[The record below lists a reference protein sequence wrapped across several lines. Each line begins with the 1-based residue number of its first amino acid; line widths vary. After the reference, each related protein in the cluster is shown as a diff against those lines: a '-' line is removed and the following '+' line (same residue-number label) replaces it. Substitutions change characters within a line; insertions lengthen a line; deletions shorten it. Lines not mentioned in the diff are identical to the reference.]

1 MWLRVHVRE
10 EEERRQ
16 AAAARLARLRVR
28 RGVISAQHRERTRGV
43 IPLVVS
49 AGCSSRA
56 TKEASRGSCQG
67 REHPSR
73 WASAGPRSAIKFRV
87 CVCVCACACVCACPL
102 FLAKRAEEERRQREE
117 RERLA
122 ARQERERRKRLAK
135 ELQEQRRRA
144 AALARQRYGARRWLA
159 AGSWL
164 ALPYIGITLACT
176 TETSSGGR
184 RRHAGRPS
192 RRYVAWGT
200 GGNSTSRRASVLP
213 L

>member
-1 MWLRVHVRE
+1 MLFPQAAQAEQRK
-10 EEERRQ
+10 RQ
-16 AAAARLARLRVR
+16 AEEAARVGNTPRVGLVLDPARRL
-28 RGVISAQHRERTRGV
+28 
-43 IPLVVS
+43 
-49 AGCSSRA
+49 SS
-56 TKEASRGSCQG
+56 
-67 REHPSR
+67 
-73 WASAGPRSAIKFRV
+73 V

>member
-1 MWLRVHVRE
+1 MSSGFGEWAAGEQR
-10 EEERRQ
+10 RRQ
-16 AAAARLARLRVR
+16 
-28 RGVISAQHRERTRGV
+28 SAPGQEPGG
-43 IPLVVS
+43 I
-49 AGCSSRA
+49 
-56 TKEASRGSCQG
+56 GS
-67 REHPSR
+67 
-73 WASAGPRSAIKFRV
+73 WF
-87 CVCVCACACVCACPL
+87 
-102 FLAKRAEEERRQREE
+102 EEERRQREE